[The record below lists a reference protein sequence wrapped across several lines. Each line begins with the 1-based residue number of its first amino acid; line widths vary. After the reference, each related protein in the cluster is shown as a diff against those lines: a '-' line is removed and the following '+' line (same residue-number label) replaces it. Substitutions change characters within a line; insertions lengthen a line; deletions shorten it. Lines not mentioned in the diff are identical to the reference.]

1 MKRQR
6 YPWYTVTLND
16 MPIQIPSDID
26 NLDEFSCR
34 GFARN
39 LRTRYL
45 EEKDVKVK
53 LYRNEV
59 KEVELVF

>member
-1 MKRQR
+1 
-6 YPWYTVTLND
+6 

-26 NLDEFSCR
+26 TLDELSCR
-34 GFARN
+34 SFARN